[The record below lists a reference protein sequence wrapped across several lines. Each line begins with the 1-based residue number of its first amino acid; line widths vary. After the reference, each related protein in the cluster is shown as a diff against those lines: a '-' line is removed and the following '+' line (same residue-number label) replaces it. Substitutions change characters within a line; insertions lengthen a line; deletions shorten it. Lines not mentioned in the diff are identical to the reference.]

1 MIDELS
7 IIDNWLYTTL
17 TGDETLTGLVGT
29 RVFDSLI
36 PKQDDGEPQ
45 PMPYIVFNL
54 QAPGNDVIAVGNYRI
69 YSHAL
74 YTVRAVNVGSG
85 YGVVRSIVAG
95 IDAALHNQRTTTEYG
110 IVLNCHR
117 ERPLKLPPEQG
128 AGEIIYWSA
137 GGIYRIMAKEA

>member
-1 MIDELS
+1 MTDELS

-17 TGDETLTGLVGT
+17 TGDETLTEMVGT
-29 RVFDSLI
+29 RVFDSLA
-36 PKQDDGEPQ
+36 PLGTPT
-45 PMPYIVFNL
+45 PYIVFNL

-74 YTVRAVNVGSG
+74 YTVRAVGVGSG
-85 YGVVRSIVAG
+85 YGVVRAIVAQ
-95 IDAALHNQRTTTEYG
+95 IDAVLHGKRATTDYG